1 METSLEI
8 VVRPTEVDVN
18 GHVNNAKYV
27 EYMEWGREEWY
38 ERNGLPYDRLFELG
52 AVTVTVNLNLNF
64 RKECR
69 QGEILVI
76 STRPERLG
84 RTSFALRQE
93 IRKRDGQLAADGIV
107 TVVTINPETRAS
119 RPVPDDLATA
129 LRAEHEVHGSD

>member
-27 EYMEWGREEWY
+27 EYLEWGREEWY
-38 ERNGLPYDRLFELG
+38 ERHGLPYDRLLELG

-69 QGEILVI
+69 QGEVLLI
-76 STRPERLG
+76 STRPDRLG
-84 RTSFALRQE
+84 RSSFTLRQE

-107 TVVTINPETRAS
+107 TIVTINPETRTS
-119 RPVPDDLATA
+119 RPVPEELANA
-129 LRAEHEVHGSD
+129 LRAEH